1 MFGWNWPSGSGVEDE
16 NVKRRTDDGQ
26 QAIRIAYLSF
36 QLRWA
41 YKQNS
46 THNWKKKCPK
56 DGLFCKSIFFVML
69 HFNPVYL
76 LLKHVAPKN
85 PALQPVLSHSAVTGL
100 QRLFLQLPQVLA
112 QSSPKFPATQSCNRE
127 EDAFK
132 VKKSHLFVIYSI
144 IWMSLS
150 KTREQWAYSRWDI
163 SRLKL

>member
-1 MFGWNWPSGSGVEDE
+1 MSKVY
-16 NVKRRTDDGQ
+16 RQTDDGQ

-41 YKQNS
+41 KKQNS
-46 THNWKKKCPK
+46 PHNYKKPLHK
-56 DGLFCKSIFFVML
+56 DDLFCEAAFFVMP
-69 HFNPVYL
+69 HRNSVYL

-144 IWMSLS
+144 I
-150 KTREQWAYSRWDI
+150 
-163 SRLKL
+163 